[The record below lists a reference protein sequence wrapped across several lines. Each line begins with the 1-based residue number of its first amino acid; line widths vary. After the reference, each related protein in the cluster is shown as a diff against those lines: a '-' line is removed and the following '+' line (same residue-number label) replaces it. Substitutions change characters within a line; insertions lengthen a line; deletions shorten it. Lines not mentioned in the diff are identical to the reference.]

1 MSKESGVLVGCVMKS
16 SMANISVKPTQ
27 IPKADDTW
35 LSPKNDLSH
44 LVTDTPDVKKYVQ
57 KLWLGRVHDLELEKQ
72 VAKVLTTAIEEA
84 RRERDSKWLLYL
96 TSWHRAAHDD
106 LYDDGQEDNPMKDYD
121 YHIIDRLTDMAR
133 AERTNSQ
140 PSIHYQ
146 PKAN

>member
-84 RRERDSKWLLYL
+84 RKERDREIVDWARTHKMPDYTENDDKLEGYNEAMSNVVTCL
-96 TSWHRAAHDD
+96 THHD
-106 LYDDGQEDNPMKDYD
+106 
-121 YHIIDRLTDMAR
+121 
-133 AERTNSQ
+133 
-140 PSIHYQ
+140 
-146 PKAN
+146 